1 MHDPGGRNR
10 SRPTLVRVVPRC
22 RGVVN
27 MIRAIAA
34 LDSRL
39 GLSTDIGIPW
49 HVPADV
55 EHFRSTVASS
65 AVLMGYGTYRE
76 FANPMPDSTN
86 YVATRRGSVLRDGF
100 VVVDD
105 VESLLTDQLTGDLWV
120 IGGAVLYASTL
131 PLVHELALTRVDG
144 DFHCTKFFPQFE
156 GVFELVTDQAV
167 PPSEGVPDIR
177 FQTWQRTG
185 G

>member
-1 MHDPGGRNR
+1 
-10 SRPTLVRVVPRC
+10 
-22 RGVVN
+22 

-34 LDSRL
+34 IDSCL
-39 GLSTDIGIPW
+39 GLATDTGIPW

-55 EHFRSTVASS
+55 EHFRSAIASS

-76 FANPMPDSTN
+76 FASPLPDSTN

-100 VVVDD
+100 VAVDD
-105 VESLLTDQLTGDLWV
+105 VRSLLTGELAGDLWV

-144 DFHCTKFFPQFE
+144 NFDCTKFFPQFE
-156 GVFELVTDQAV
+156 GMFELVTDEAV
-167 PPSEGVPDIR
+167 PPSEGVPAIR
-177 FQTWQRTG
+177 FQTWQRASG
-185 G
+185 

>member
-1 MHDPGGRNR
+1 
-10 SRPTLVRVVPRC
+10 
-22 RGVVN
+22 

-34 LDSRL
+34 MDSCL
-39 GLSTDIGIPW
+39 GLATDSGIPW

-55 EHFRSTVASS
+55 KHFRSAIASS

-76 FANPMPDSTN
+76 FASPLPDSTN

-100 VVVDD
+100 VAVED
-105 VESLLTDQLTGDLWV
+105 VEALLTDERTGDLWV
-120 IGGAVLYASTL
+120 IGGAALYASTL

-144 DFHCTKFFPQFE
+144 DFHCTKFFPPFE
-156 GVFELVTDQAV
+156 GIFGLVTDEAV

-177 FQTWQRTG
+177 FQTWQRASG
-185 G
+185 